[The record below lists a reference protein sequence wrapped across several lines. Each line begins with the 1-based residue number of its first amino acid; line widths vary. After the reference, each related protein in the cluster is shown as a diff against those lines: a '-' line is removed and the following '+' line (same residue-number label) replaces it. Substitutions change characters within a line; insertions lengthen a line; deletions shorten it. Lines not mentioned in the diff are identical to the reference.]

1 MSALGTVTCLR
12 GNGAL
17 TLGVAPGLAAARMW
31 LLSAACEA
39 YLAARAAGPV
49 TALSAAEIAAWRAVN
64 GELLPRLWQHLQHR
78 ANSQSAPLR

>member
-1 MSALGTVTCLR
+1 
-12 GNGAL
+12 
-17 TLGVAPGLAAARMW
+17 MW

-49 TALSAAEIAAWRAVN
+49 TALSAAEIAAWRAVSS
-64 GELLPRLWQHLQHR
+64 ELLPRLWQHLRHR